1 MEAYAAAETRDVSLA
16 DRARD
21 AQLPPPAERERIRR
35 ESRAALRD
43 MASELG
49 VSAMTVS
56 RWERGESEPRFEHA
70 ARYGRL
76 LAQLRAATD
85 AARVTA

>member
-16 DRARD
+16 DRVRD
-21 AQLPPPAERERIRR
+21 AQLPPPAERGRIRR
-35 ESRAALRD
+35 DSRAALRD
-43 MASELG
+43 IAAELG

-76 LAQLRAATD
+76 LDQLRAATSS
-85 AARVTA
+85 AQVSA